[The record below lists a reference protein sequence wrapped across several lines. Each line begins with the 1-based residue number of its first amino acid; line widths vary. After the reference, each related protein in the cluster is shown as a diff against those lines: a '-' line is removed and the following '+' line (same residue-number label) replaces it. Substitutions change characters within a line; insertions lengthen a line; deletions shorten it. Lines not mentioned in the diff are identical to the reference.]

1 MITRFH
7 DTKVKYFD
15 GRFRI
20 RLTSI
25 FQILL
30 PLFLFIGSNFYYL
43 AYHGITFRL
52 LPVINTAQSAS
63 HAVIHSRTSSLE
75 DEIITNSATQNAT
88 NESQEQKE
96 NYQNGCSIHRHVA
109 FLKTHKTGR

>member
-1 MITRFH
+1 M
-7 DTKVKYFD
+7 D
-15 GRFRI
+15 GRFLI
-20 RLTSI
+20 RLTSF

-43 AYHGITFRL
+43 TYHGITFRS
-52 LPVINTAQSAS
+52 LPVINTAQSAT
-63 HAVIHSRTSSLE
+63 HAVMHSRTSSLE
-75 DEIITNSATQNAT
+75 AKMINNTIAQNAT
-88 NESQEQKE
+88 NESKEQKE